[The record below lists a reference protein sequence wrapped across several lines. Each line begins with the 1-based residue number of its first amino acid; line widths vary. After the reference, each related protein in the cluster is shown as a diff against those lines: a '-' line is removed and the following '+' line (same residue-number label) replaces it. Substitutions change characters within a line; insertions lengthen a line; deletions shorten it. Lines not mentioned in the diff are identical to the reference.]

1 MARIVQ
7 MDYFSLSKHALD
19 ISVRRPQE
27 DRCRKGAFGEMR
39 HTRMMGKW
47 RNIIRVRGEDH
58 FFFRIDVGD
67 SVDQIETGAFSPGLT
82 SKTKLVQY
90 TPVTRDG

>member
-47 RNIIRVRGEDH
+47 AKHNKGERGGS
-58 FFFRIDVGD
+58 FFFFQNRRG
-67 SVDQIETGAFSPGLT
+67 
-82 SKTKLVQY
+82 
-90 TPVTRDG
+90 

>member
-1 MARIVQ
+1 MA
-7 MDYFSLSKHALD
+7 KHN
-19 ISVRRPQE
+19 
-27 DRCRKGAFGEMR
+27 KGE
-39 HTRMMGKW
+39 
-47 RNIIRVRGEDH
+47 RGGS